1 MPTEPRQQAIYFY
14 SDFSRS
20 TRVNKFYRVSASMFL
35 LGGMIF
41 FGVGIPAMTAEKS
54 SPATARGTNI
64 DAKVD
69 ALLKQMTLD
78 EKIGQMTQVD
88 SAALTKKGDVE
99 KYFLGSVLSG
109 GGSDPPK
116 KDNTAQAWANFYD
129 GFQKEALKTRLKI
142 PIIYGIDAMHGHS
155 NIDGAVIF
163 PHNIGMGATRNPD
176 LVEREC
182 RVAAEEMAGT
192 GINWAFGPCIAV
204 ARNPRWGRTY
214 ESFGESPDLAVMLGP
229 AAVRGFQGK
238 NLTAPTSSVACAK
251 HYLGD
256 GGTTDGKDQGNTQC
270 DEATL
275 RKLYLPGYTATV
287 KAGVPT
293 IMVSYSSWN
302 GKKMHENK
310 FLLTDVL
317 KGELGFTGFLVSDWA
332 AIDQISPDY
341 KADIEKSINA
351 GLDMIMIPN
360 APPKPNNYVEF
371 IKDLKELV
379 NEGKVPQSRIDDAVR
394 RILKVKLQTRLFDH
408 PMTDSKFTDQ
418 VGSAQHRAVARECVR
433 QSLVLLKNENHVL
446 PLKKD
451 IKHLHVVGRG
461 ADDIGIQCG
470 GWTVDWQSKP
480 GMVTHGGTTILSA
493 IRNTVGKN
501 AKVTYSADG
510 SGKDGEGADAILV
523 VVGEMPYAEGEGDR
537 KDLSLSAEDLA
548 LVKNAKQSGK
558 PVVTL
563 LISGRPMIIGPAL
576 VASDAFI
583 AAWLPGTEGQ
593 GVADV
598 LFGDY
603 KPTGKLPQTWPRSMD
618 QVPLH
623 AGDAGADK
631 ALFPYGYGLSY

>member
-1 MPTEPRQQAIYFY
+1 M
-14 SDFSRS
+14 
-20 TRVNKFYRVSASMFL
+20 NKFYRVSASMFL

>member
-1 MPTEPRQQAIYFY
+1 
-14 SDFSRS
+14 
-20 TRVNKFYRVSASMFL
+20 VNKFDRVSGSMFL

-41 FGVGIPAMTAEKS
+41 FGVGVPAMAAEKS
-54 SPATARGTNI
+54 SPATATGTNI

-88 SAALTKKGDVE
+88 SEALVNHKGDVG

-238 NLTAPTSSVACAK
+238 NLTDPTSSVACAK

-418 VGSAQHRAVARECVR
+418 VGSAEHRAVARECVR
-433 QSLVLLKNENHVL
+433 QSLVLLKNENHAL

-451 IKHLHVVGRG
+451 IKHLHVVGKG

-510 SGKDGEGADAILV
+510 TGKDGEGADAILV

-548 LVKNAKQSGK
+548 LVKKAKQLGK

-576 VASDAFI
+576 DPSNAFI

-603 KPTGKLPQTWPRSMD
+603 KPTGKLPQTWPHSMD

-623 AGDAGADK
+623 AGDPGADK

>member
-1 MPTEPRQQAIYFY
+1 MK
-14 SDFSRS
+14 
-20 TRVNKFYRVSASMFL
+20 KFCPL
-35 LGGMIF
+35 LILFVLGSLILCGD
-41 FGVGIPAMTAEKS
+41 GVRTMATEKS
-54 SPATARGTNI
+54 GTEKTASVEKQSTANI

-88 SAALTKKGDVE
+88 SEALNNHKGDVA

-142 PIIYGIDAMHGHS
+142 PIIYGVDVIHGHS

-163 PHNIGMGATRNPD
+163 PHNIAMGATRNPK
-176 LVEREC
+176 LVEGEC

-214 ESFGESPDLAVMLGP
+214 ESFGESPELAVMFAP
-229 AAVRGFQGK
+229 AAVKGYEGK
-238 NLTAPTSSVACAK
+238 NLADPTSAVACAK
-251 HYLGD
+251 HFLGD
-256 GGTTDGKDQGNTQC
+256 GGTTDGKDQGNTEC

-275 RKLYLPGYTATV
+275 RKLYLPGYVAAV

-293 IMVSYSSWN
+293 IMVSYNSWN
-302 GKKMHENK
+302 GQKMHGNK
-310 FLLTDVL
+310 HLLTDVL
-317 KGELGFTGFLVSDWA
+317 KGELGFQGFLVSDWA
-332 AIDQISPDY
+332 AIDQLSPDF
-341 KADIEKSINA
+341 KSDIETSINA

-379 NEGKVPQSRIDDAVR
+379 AEGKVPQSRIDDAVR
-394 RILKVKLQTRLFDH
+394 RILKVKFQTRLFDQ
-408 PMTDSKFTDQ
+408 PMTDSKYTDQ
-418 VGSAQHRAVARECVR
+418 VGSAEHRAVARDCVR
-433 QSLVLLKNENHVL
+433 QSLVLLKNDNHAL

-451 IKHLHVVGRG
+451 IKHLHVVGKG

-470 GWTVDWQSKP
+470 GWTVEWQGKT
-480 GMVTHGGTTILSA
+480 GNVTHGGTTILSA
-493 IRNTVGKN
+493 IRKAVGKDT
-501 AKVTYSADG
+501 KVTYSANG
-510 SGKDGEGADAILV
+510 SGKDGDGADATLV
-523 VVGEMPYAEGEGDR
+523 VVGEMPYAEGNGDR
-537 KDLSLSAEDLA
+537 KDLSLSTEDVELI
-548 LVKNAKQSGK
+548 KNAKKSGK

-563 LISGRPMIIGPAL
+563 LLSGRPMIIGPAL
-576 VASDAFI
+576 DASDAFV

-603 KPTGKLPQTWPRSMD
+603 KPTGKLSQTWPRDMH

-623 AGDAGADK
+623 AGDPGADK

>member
-1 MPTEPRQQAIYFY
+1 MAKENSPT
-14 SDFSRS
+14 
-20 TRVNKFYRVSASMFL
+20 SA
-35 LGGMIF
+35 GG
-41 FGVGIPAMTAEKS
+41 A
-54 SPATARGTNI
+54 NI

-88 SAALTKKGDVE
+88 SEALTNRIGDVS

-116 KDNTAQAWANFYD
+116 HDNTAQAWANFYD

-214 ESFGESPDLAVMLGP
+214 ESFGESPELAVMLGP

-238 NLTAPTSSVACAK
+238 GLADPTSAVASAK

-270 DEATL
+270 DDATL
-275 RKLYLPGYTATV
+275 RKLYLPGYAAAV

-293 IMVSYSSWN
+293 VMVSYSSWN
-302 GKKMHENK
+302 GKKMHANK
-310 FLLTDVL
+310 YLLTDVL
-317 KGELGFTGFLVSDWA
+317 KGELGFKGFLVSDWA

-341 KADIEKSINA
+341 KSDVEQSINA

-360 APPKPNNYVEF
+360 PPGKPNNYVDF

-379 NEGKVPQSRIDDAVR
+379 AEGKVPQSRIDDAVR

-408 PMTDSKFTDQ
+408 PMTDSSYTDQ
-418 VGSAQHRAVARECVR
+418 VGSAKHRAVARDCVK
-433 QSLVLLKNENHVL
+433 QSLVLLKNDNHAL

-451 IKHLHVVGRG
+451 IKHLHVVGKG

-470 GWTVDWQSKP
+470 GWTVEWQGKP
-480 GMVTHGGTTILSA
+480 GNVTHGGTTILSA

-510 SGKDGEGADAILV
+510 TGKDGDGADAVLV
-523 VVGEMPYAEGEGDR
+523 VVGETPYAEGVGDS
-537 KDLSLSAEDLA
+537 KDLSLSQKDVD
-548 LVKNAKQSGK
+548 LVKKAKQAGK
-558 PVVTL
+558 PVITL

-576 VASDAFI
+576 DASNAFV

-603 KPTGKLPQTWPRSMD
+603 KPTGKLPHTWPRSMD

-623 AGDAGADK
+623 AGDPGADK
-631 ALFPYGYGLSY
+631 ALFPYGFGLSY

>member
-1 MPTEPRQQAIYFY
+1 VSKLHRACVWTALFGIASVLSWAVTMAAEKKESQKTATQTSQ
-14 SDFSRS
+14 SDKV
-20 TRVNKFYRVSASMFL
+20 TKSAS
-35 LGGMIF
+35 
-41 FGVGIPAMTAEKS
+41 
-54 SPATARGTNI
+54 NI
-64 DAKVD
+64 DAKVE

-88 SAALTKKGDVE
+88 SEALINHKGDVA

-116 KDNTAQAWANFYD
+116 KDNTAQSWANFYD
-129 GFQKEALKTRLKI
+129 SFQKEALKTRLKI
-142 PIIYGIDAMHGHS
+142 PIIYGIDVMHGHS

-192 GINWAFGPCIAV
+192 GTNWAFGPCIAV

-214 ESFGESPDLAVMLGP
+214 ESFGESPELAAMFAP
-229 AAVRGFQGK
+229 AAVKGFAGESP
-238 NLTAPTSSVACAK
+238 TDPTSSISSTK
-251 HYLGD
+251 HFLGD
-256 GGTTDGKDQGNTQC
+256 GGTTDGKDQGNTEC

-275 RKLYLPGYTATV
+275 RKIHLPGYVAAV
-287 KAGVPT
+287 KAGTPT
-293 IMVSYSSWN
+293 IMVSYNSWN
-302 GKKMHENK
+302 GQKMHGNK
-310 FLLTDVL
+310 YLLTDVL
-317 KGELGFTGFLVSDWA
+317 KGELGFKGFLISDWA
-332 AIDQISPDY
+332 AIDQLSPDY

-394 RILKVKLQTRLFDH
+394 RILKVKMASRSYEH
-408 PMTDSKFTDQ
+408 PLTDPSYTDK
-418 VGSAQHRAVARECVR
+418 VGSAAHRAVARDCVR
-433 QSLVLLKNENHVL
+433 QSLVLLKNDNHAL

-451 IKHLHVVGRG
+451 IKHLHVVGKG

-470 GWTVDWQSKP
+470 GWTVDWQGKQ
-480 GMVTHGGTTILSA
+480 GLVTHGGTTILSA
-493 IRNTVGKN
+493 IKNTVGKN
-501 AKVTYSADG
+501 TKVTYSADG
-510 SGKDGEGADAILV
+510 NGKDGEGADAVLV
-523 VVGEMPYAEGEGDR
+523 VVGETPYAEGEGDR
-537 KDLSLSAEDLA
+537 KDLSLSDKDVE
-548 LVKNAKQSGK
+548 LVKQAKKSGK

-563 LISGRPMIIGPAL
+563 LLSGRPMIIGPAL
-576 VASDAFI
+576 DASNAFV

-603 KPTGKLPQTWPRSMD
+603 KPTGKLPHTWPKSMD

-623 AGDAGADK
+623 AGDPGADK
-631 ALFPYGYGLSY
+631 ALFQYGYGLSY

>member
-1 MPTEPRQQAIYFY
+1 M
-14 SDFSRS
+14 
-20 TRVNKFYRVSASMFL
+20 NKFYRVSAPL
-35 LGGMIF
+35 LLFSGMIF
-41 FGVGIPAMTAEKS
+41 LGVGLPVMAEENGS
-54 SPATARGTNI
+54 TATASGANI
-64 DAKVD
+64 DVKVD

-129 GFQKEALKTRLKI
+129 GFQKEAMKTRLKI

-176 LVEREC
+176 LIEREC

-192 GINWAFGPCIAV
+192 GINWAFGPCIAI

-214 ESFGESPDLAVMLGP
+214 ESFGESPELAVMLGP
-229 AAVRGFQGK
+229 AAVHGFQGK
-238 NLTAPTSSVACAK
+238 NLADPTSSVACAK

-256 GGTTDGKDQGNTQC
+256 GGTTAGKDQGNTEC

-275 RKLYLPGYTATV
+275 RKLYLPGYTTTV

-310 FLLTDVL
+310 YLLTDVL
-317 KGELGFTGFLVSDWA
+317 KKELGFTGFLVSDWA

-341 KADIEKSINA
+341 KADVEKSINA

-418 VGSAQHRAVARECVR
+418 VGSAEHRAVARECVR
-433 QSLVLLKNENHVL
+433 QSLVLLKNENHAL

-451 IKHLHVVGRG
+451 IKHLHVVGKG

-493 IRNTVGKN
+493 IRKTVGKN

-510 SGKDGEGADAILV
+510 NGKDGEGADAVLV
-523 VVGEMPYAEGEGDR
+523 VAGEMPYAEGEGDR
-537 KDLSLSAEDLA
+537 KDLSLSA
-548 LVKNAKQSGK
+548 
-558 PVVTL
+558 
-563 LISGRPMIIGPAL
+563 
-576 VASDAFI
+576 
-583 AAWLPGTEGQ
+583 
-593 GVADV
+593 
-598 LFGDY
+598 
-603 KPTGKLPQTWPRSMD
+603 
-618 QVPLH
+618 
-623 AGDAGADK
+623 
-631 ALFPYGYGLSY
+631 